1 MGELVDV
8 PLFELPGARRCR
20 RNEPEPVKPLPPL
33 PPPGDLEALRAYLA
47 QMPPPQPR
55 PRDDTIP
62 PLHIP
67 MPPPLA
73 PGELSEEA
81 RKATWTAL
89 MKVGHWLDTWPQDC
103 YQPRYFAALLQDLA
117 YDVLH
122 AKDRHFP
129 PARTLSPRARREM
142 EAGRG

>member
-1 MGELVDV
+1 MADQLVLDI
-8 PLFELPGARRCR
+8 PGA
-20 RNEPEPVKPLPPL
+20 EPEPVKPL

-55 PRDDTIP
+55 PRDDTMP
-62 PLHIP
+62 PLRIP
-67 MPPPLA
+67 MPPPLD
-73 PGELSEEA
+73 PGELSDAE
-81 RKATWTAL
+81 RKGVWTAL
-89 MKVGHWLDTWPQDC
+89 MKIAHWIDGWPRADH
-103 YQPRYFAALLQDLA
+103 QPRYYAAVLRDLA
-117 YDVLH
+117 YGMLY